1 MIQNQASLEQ
11 TREQLANME
20 DVVASLM
27 SREETMHPS
36 QLSLLLEGPLDMIR
50 QLRSEIDEYVGIER
64 ARGLINGRPIEE
76 AVRTGPDE

>member
-27 SREETMHPS
+27 SRAETMHPS

-64 ARGLINGRPIEE
+64 AQGLLKGRQIEE
-76 AVRTGPDE
+76 IITTGPE